1 MLCHGLLGKKK
12 LATMES
18 LCVIFLLYTNAE
30 ASLTG
35 LLASGETQ
43 ITMQQGMIRAQ
54 ESNWAEALERWL
66 LTPADHNQN
75 MLQTNQNRAK

>member
-1 MLCHGLLGKKK
+1 MLRHGLLGKKK

-54 ESNWAEALERWL
+54 ESN
-66 LTPADHNQN
+66 
-75 MLQTNQNRAK
+75 